1 MQTDIYEAFVI
12 HRLDEAGL
20 ARVLTRE
27 GKATDMAL
35 LTAFRGEYDYDENMR
50 RNRELETELNAR
62 KMGAYHLIGHWQECE
77 DTTVPY
83 ELCPKSKLRDTVERS
98 FMVIKPDDM
107 TREYFQSIVM
117 DYVKRYNQ
125 DAALI
130 KEGMYYYILDRSGA
144 KYKVADHRR
153 FGISKA
159 YSQFVRKRNVPFVF
173 EGILKPTTIMGR
185 RLAEARGV
193 LYPCEVTERAET
205 VLERIARLTG

>member
-1 MQTDIYEAFVI
+1 MQDPYETCVI
-12 HRLDEAGL
+12 VPLSEAGL

-35 LTAFRGEYDYDENMR
+35 LTAFRGEHSYEENMR
-50 RNRELETELNAR
+50 RNRELETELNMR

-83 ELCPKSKLRDTVERS
+83 EQCPKSKLRDTVERS
-98 FMVIKPDDM
+98 FMVIKPEDM

-117 DYVKRYNQ
+117 EYVKRYDQ

-130 KEGMYYYILDRSGA
+130 KEGMYYYIYDRTGA

-173 EGILKPTTIMGR
+173 EGVLAPATNLGR
-185 RLAEARGV
+185 QLAEQRCM
-193 LYPCEVTERAET
+193 LYPHGPVDRLET
-205 VLERIARLTG
+205 VLARIDRLLG